1 MANVVVYLETKGEE
15 LLKASIEAISAAKT
29 VAETDGGNIYA
40 VLSNKA
46 PEKAMEQAKSLPVSK
61 LFLFDDLDN
70 YNPHRHAKAVITAAQ
85 NTNSN
90 YVVFASTTHGTEIG
104 PIINVAL
111 NGAYFNDVVG
121 VKNED
126 GNIIVTRS
134 PYANKVLFDLKLTH
148 PTNIITTRAGVF
160 SVPEEKGTPE
170 TENLAFEPCELENK
184 TKVLETIMPEG
195 KRVDLTEADYVVSGG
210 YGLGGP
216 ENWYLIEE
224 LADLL
229 GAATGAT
236 RAVTD
241 AGWRPHSEQ
250 VGQTGKIVSPKLYI
264 AIGISG
270 AIQHVAGITGSDVI
284 VAINKD
290 PEAPIFKVADYGI
303 VADLFE
309 AVPLLIEE
317 LKKLKQQQ

>member
-1 MANVVVYLETKGEE
+1 MADITVYLETKDDE
-15 LLKASIEAISAAKT
+15 LLKASLETISAAKIIQQAT
-29 VAETDGGNIYA
+29 NGNIYA
-40 VLSNKA
+40 VLSNNA
-46 PEKAMEQAKSLPVSK
+46 PEKAKEQAKALPINK
-61 LFLFDDLDN
+61 LFLFDDKEM
-70 YNPHRHAKAVITAAQ
+70 YNAHRHAKAVITTVKD
-85 NTNSN
+85 TNSS
-90 YVVFASTTHGTEIG
+90 YVLLAATTHGTEIG
-104 PIINVAL
+104 PIINAHL
-111 NGAYFNDVVG
+111 ESAYFNDVIAI
-121 VKNED
+121 KNENGD
-126 GNIIVTRS
+126 IIVTRS
-134 PYANKVLFDLKLTH
+134 PYANKVLYDLKLTM
-148 PTNIITTRAGVF
+148 PKNVITTRAGTF
-160 SVPEEKGTPE
+160 DVPEEKGSPE
-170 TENLAFEPCELENK
+170 VQQITFDPCKLEEK
-184 TKVLETIMPEG
+184 TRVIEIVKPEG

-317 LKKLKQQQ
+317 IKKLKQK